1 MTLLTNACVVTPDGV
16 LAPGWLRVENG
27 RIAALGEGEEP
38 RPVGGDGLHPTGGDG
53 AAARHDLRGAWVL
66 PGFVDMHVHG
76 GGGAAYTS
84 GDPDEAR
91 VASAFHRS
99 HGTTT
104 TLASLVTA
112 GIDELERAVRGLAPL
127 VREGVLAGLHLE
139 GPYLS
144 PRHRGAHD
152 ASRLR
157 TPDAGELDRLLA
169 AAGGTVRMVTLAP
182 ELPGGLEL
190 VRRTV
195 EAGAVAAIGH
205 TDATYDQ
212 ARAAFD
218 AGARVATH
226 LYNAMRP
233 LRHRDPGPV
242 AAALEDERVTIELIN
257 DGVHL
262 HDAIAALAFKSA
274 GAGRTA
280 FITDAMVAA
289 GMPDGAYALGSLD
302 VEVEHGIARLAGGG
316 SIAGST
322 LTMGVA
328 LRRAVQVLGLPITDA
343 ARAAATTPARVLGLE
358 TGALEQGRPADLV
371 VLDAALEVAAVMARG
386 EWAGEGLQ
394 RKGRGGVERTRQAW
408 KAAPPGSAGIAS
420 GAAR

>member
-1 MTLLTNACVVTPDGV
+1 MVTPDGV
-16 LAPGWLRVENG
+16 LQPGWIRLDAG
-27 RIAALGEGEEP
+27 KIAAVGSASDPGP
-38 RPVGGDGLHPTGGDG
+38 GGDVF
-53 AAARHDLRGAWVL
+53 DLGGAWVL

-84 GDPDEAR
+84 GDPGEAR
-91 VASAFHRS
+91 AAAAFHRS

-112 GIDELERAVRGLAPL
+112 EVDELERAVHGLAPL
-127 VREGVLAGLHLE
+127 VAEGVLAGLHLE

-152 ASRLR
+152 GALLR

-169 AAGGTVRMVTLAP
+169 AGDGTVRMVTLAP

-195 EAGAVAAIGH
+195 AAGAVAAVGH
-205 TDATYDQ
+205 TDATYEQ
-212 ARAAFD
+212 ARSAFA

-226 LYNAMRP
+226 LYNAMRA
-233 LRHRDPGPV
+233 LGHRDPGPV

-262 HDAIAALAFKSA
+262 HDAVAALAVRTA

-280 FITDAMVAA
+280 FITDAMAAA

-302 VEVEHGIARLAGGG
+302 VEVRHGEARLAGGG

-322 LTMGVA
+322 LTMDVA
-328 LRRAVQVLGLPITDA
+328 LRRAVQVLGLPIADA
-343 ARAAATTPARVLGLE
+343 ARAAATTPARVLGLR
-358 TGALEQGRPADLV
+358 TGALEAGLDADLV
-371 VLDAALEVAAVMARG
+371 VLDDELQLTAVMVRG
-386 EWAGEGLQ
+386 EWAGEGL
-394 RKGRGGVERTRQAW
+394 RAVGESRGAVQA
-408 KAAPPGSAGIAS
+408 
-420 GAAR
+420 